1 MATYFSTKRSLAISC
16 AASGAATGG
25 VVFPIIAQQLL
36 PKIGFGWT
44 VRVMGFVIL
53 ANHAIVITLAR
64 ARIPPRT
71 TGSTIEWAAFKE
83 LPYVLFT
90 IGMFLT
96 LWGVYFTYYYV
107 TPFGRDII
115 HVSPSTSI
123 TLLLI
128 LNGVGV
134 PGRIVPAL
142 LADRYFGVL
151 NLLIPTVFCAGV
163 LLYCWTA
170 VHSMGGQI
178 VFVIIY
184 GYFGA
189 GVQGLFPATLSSL
202 TTDMK
207 KMGVRIGMVFSIIS
221 IACLTGPPLAGAL
234 IQKREG
240 DYLYAQIFGG
250 TVMVCGSLTLIAA
263 RIAQT
268 GWNLKRRM

>member
-1 MATYFSTKRSLAISC
+1 MCVGLLLALLEDSLTSY
-16 AASGAATGG
+16 
-25 VVFPIIAQQLL
+25 Q
-36 PKIGFGWT
+36 
-44 VRVMGFVIL
+44 
-53 ANHAIVITLAR
+53 
-64 ARIPPRT
+64 
-71 TGSTIEWAAFKE
+71 
-83 LPYVLFT
+83 
-90 IGMFLT
+90 
-96 LWGVYFTYYYV
+96 V

-128 LNGVGV
+128 LNAVGI

-142 LADRYFGVL
+142 LADHYFGVL
-151 NLLIPTVFCAGV
+151 NLLIPTVLCAGI
-163 LLYCWTA
+163 LLYCWA
-170 VHSMGGQI
+170 GVHSLGGQI

-202 TTDMK
+202 TTDLK

-234 IQKREG
+234 IQKRGG
-240 DYLYAQIFGG
+240 DYLYAQAFGG
-250 TVMVCGSLTLIAA
+250 TVMVCGSLTLVAA